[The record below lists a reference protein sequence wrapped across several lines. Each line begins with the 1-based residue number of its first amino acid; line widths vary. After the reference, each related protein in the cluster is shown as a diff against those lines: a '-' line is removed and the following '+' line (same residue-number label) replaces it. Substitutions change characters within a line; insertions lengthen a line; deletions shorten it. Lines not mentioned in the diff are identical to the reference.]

1 MAKPLV
7 ILTAGGSGGHT
18 FPAEALAS
26 QLKNRN
32 LNLAFV
38 TDKRGKRFNGALGEI
53 ATFSVSGASV
63 MGRGIAGKII
73 ATLKLLLG
81 TFQAIILFRNLKPDL
96 VVGFGG
102 YASIPACMAA
112 RIMGIALVLHEQN
125 AVLGRANR
133 MFGDYASLIATS
145 FPDVKFTNETMN
157 ILQVGTP
164 VRSKIAELHERKY
177 KAPKKDDVF
186 NILVTGGSQG
196 ATILSEIVPK
206 AINELPD
213 EMQARINLYQQCRP
227 EDIENVQKLY
237 ELSKATVTLKT
248 FFENI
253 PELLAKAHF
262 VISRS
267 GCSSIME
274 PATVGVP
281 AILVPYKYSADNHQL
296 ENAKAVE
303 AVKAGWL
310 IEQENFTV
318 QSLNKIIYS
327 IFEEPK
333 LLEKLSD
340 NFRENF
346 ASHDVAEVFADVVE
360 DLLLRQ
366 FAED

>member
-1 MAKPLV
+1 MPKPLV

-32 LNLAFV
+32 VSLAFI
-38 TDKRGKRFNGALGEI
+38 TDKRGKRFNGTLGEI
-53 ATFSVSGASV
+53 ANFNVSGASV
-63 MGRGIAGKII
+63 MGRGIIGK
-73 ATLKLLLG
+73 AYSAFLLLLG
-81 TFQAIILFRNLKPDL
+81 VFQSLLLFNRIKPDL

-112 RIMGIALVLHEQN
+112 KIMGIPLILHEQN

-164 VRSKIAELHERKY
+164 VRSKIAALHERKY
-177 KAPKKDDVF
+177 KAPKKDEPF

-196 ATILSEIVPK
+196 ATILSEIVPN
-206 AINELPD
+206 AINELPQ
-213 EMQARINLYQQCRP
+213 EMQVRINLSQQCRP

-237 ELSKATVTLKT
+237 ETSKANVTLKT
-248 FFENI
+248 FFDNI
-253 PELLAKAHF
+253 PELLGKAHF

-281 AILVPYKYSADNHQL
+281 AILVPYKYSADDHQL
-296 ENAKAVE
+296 ENAKAVV
-303 AVKAGWL
+303 AINGGWL
-310 IEQENFTV
+310 IEQEDFTV

-333 LLEKLSD
+333 QLEKLSD
-340 NFRENF
+340 NFKEVF